1 MEEEREIH
9 FTVEQKNKL
18 EALKKVHGIV
28 QVIQIPD
35 SEGNLHTA
43 FLKKPQRHTLS
54 FYLAKVAND
63 PIVAHEV
70 LLDACWIEGDTEIKS
85 NDDLFLSA
93 IPLLGGMI
101 QLRQGFLKK
110 F

>member
-1 MEEEREIH
+1 MKEIQLTEE
-9 FTVEQKNKL
+9 QSKKL
-18 EALKKVHGIV
+18 EALKKVHGAV

-35 SEGNLHTA
+35 GEGKLHTA

-54 FYLAKVAND
+54 FYLSKVAND

-70 LLDACWIEGDTEIKS
+70 LLDACWIEGDTEIKT
-85 NDDLFLSA
+85 NDELFLSA

-101 QLRQGFLKK
+101 QLYQGFLKK